1 MKLKGKKIISIIF
14 LIITIVTAL
23 PLGAFATFITDIN
36 SNAEFG
42 VIGGSLK
49 KYGHELH
56 YANYDGGT
64 YLLFCTEF
72 GIKSPTGRAY
82 SYGDEFFAALKEHR
96 PELERMAEMI
106 YFGYAMN
113 YGLGLPESYEAQRDA
128 CATQQYVW
136 EMLGIGPTRDSWNGD
151 YMSYEIYDDW
161 FQRAENN
168 YNQYHSRVSFDES
181 WNTINLGETTT
192 LWDNNGVLANFDNFY
207 ITINGVDFAHERW
220 SNELKVTTTN
230 ESNIGGVSFNSAD
243 YGIYELLPNGAGY
256 SNETMSNYVY
266 FEFYSGSVQNLMFSN
281 YVNPIAFNVS
291 VDVQVGQ
298 LQIKKINNLGNPV
311 VNCGFEVYTDEECN
325 QCIANGLSDENGQ
338 LFFDNLKA
346 GTYWIKETSVP
357 EGYLLDTNIQRVDVT
372 GGQVATV
379 EFKNNKPTGTIIID
393 KSVSLRKNVDTSLI
407 NKEDLSAIEFELT
420 AKEDIIDNAEG
431 NVIYKKG
438 QEIGKYNLNKN
449 GNLTISNLPM
459 GVYEL
464 QEVKTADGLI
474 LNNKKYEIKFTQ
486 KDLVTKV
493 YEDKKNIVNDTTLFE
508 ISKTDITG
516 DKELEGAK
524 LTILD
529 ENGKIIDTWVSKK
542 TSHKIEGLIVG
553 KTYTLREEIAPNGY
567 VRATD
572 IKFKVK
578 STKEVQK
585 VQMKDKVVEVTKTDF
600 INSEEIEGAELEVID
615 EKGKVVDKWTSNK
628 KAHKIKGLQEGKTY
642 KLIEKIAPYGYEIAN
657 EIEFKVSSEKETQ
670 KIEMKDMPI
679 LKDIKLIKID
689 ASTKESI
696 NENFTFGLYED
707 ESCTKLIQQVDSNKD
722 EGTITFEDL
731 RYGTYYIKEITAP
744 DGYLKSDETIKIEIN
759 DKGVFVNKELAKEVS
774 NKVYSFEFEN
784 VKIPKTGENRN
795 TNIYLVIFVI
805 LTFSSVGIG
814 IYEHQKKKNN
824 KK

>member
-1 MKLKGKKIISIIF
+1 MKIKNII
-14 LIITIVTAL
+14 LIIMLIL
-23 PLGAFATFITDIN
+23 MLINFMPIKAFATFITDIN

-42 VIGGSLK
+42 VIGGSLRE
-49 KYGHELH
+49 YGHELH

-113 YGLGLPESYEAQRDA
+113 YGLGLPESYEAKRDA

-151 YMSYEIYDDW
+151 YMSYEIYDEW
-161 FQRAENN
+161 FQRAESN
-168 YNQYHSRVSFDES
+168 YNQYHSRVSFDGS
-181 WNTINLGETTT
+181 WNNVNLGDTISI
-192 LWDNNGVLANFDNFY
+192 WDDNGVLANFDSFY
-207 ITINGVDFAHERW
+207 TTINGIDFAHDRW
-220 SNELKVTTTN
+220 SNELKVITTN
-230 ESNIGGVSFNSAD
+230 ESGIGRTTFNSAD

-266 FEFYSGSVQNLMFSN
+266 FEFYSGSVQNLMFSS
-281 YVNPIAFNVS
+281 YVNPISFNVS

-298 LQIKKINNLGNPV
+298 LQIKKINTSGNPV
-311 VNCGFEVYTDEECN
+311 ANCGFEVYTDEGCT
-325 QCIANGLSDENGQ
+325 QCIGNGLSDENGQ

-346 GTYWIKETSVP
+346 GIYWIKETSVP
-357 EGYLLDTNIQRVDVT
+357 EGYLLDTNVQRVDVT

-393 KSVSLRKNVDTSLI
+393 KSVALRKNVDKSLI
-407 NKEDLSAIEFELT
+407 NTADLSAIEFELT
-420 AKEDIIDNAEG
+420 AKDDIIDNAEG

-438 QEIGKYNLNKN
+438 QEVGKYNLNKN

-486 KDLVTKV
+486 KDLVTRV

-524 LTILD
+524 LSIID
-529 ENGKIIDTWVSKK
+529 DNGKTIDTWISTKIP
-542 TSHKIEGLIVG
+542 HKIEGLIVG
-553 KTYTLREEIAPNGY
+553 KTYTLREEIAP
-567 VRATD
+567 
-572 IKFKVK
+572 
-578 STKEVQK
+578 
-585 VQMKDKVVEVTKTDF
+585 
-600 INSEEIEGAELEVID
+600 
-615 EKGKVVDKWTSNK
+615 
-628 KAHKIKGLQEGKTY
+628 
-642 KLIEKIAPYGYEIAN
+642 YGYEIAN
-657 EIEFKVSSEKETQ
+657 EIEFKVQANKETQ

-679 LKDIKLIKID
+679 LKNIKLIKID

-707 ESCTKLIQQVDSNKD
+707 ENCTKLIQQMDSNND
-722 EGTITFEDL
+722 EGIITFEDL
-731 RYGTYYIKEITAP
+731 RYGTYFIKERTAP
-744 DGYLKSDETIKIEIN
+744 KGYIKSDEVAKIEIN
-759 DKGVFVNKELAKEVS
+759 DKGVFVDGKLVEEKEAM
-774 NKVYSFEFEN
+774 YSFEFEN
-784 VKIPKTGENRN
+784 VPIETPNTNDGRN
-795 TNIYLVIFVI
+795 TLLLSGIAGTSA
-805 LTFSSVGIG
+805 LTLATIG
-814 IYEHQKKKNN
+814 IYELNKRRKN
-824 KK
+824 K